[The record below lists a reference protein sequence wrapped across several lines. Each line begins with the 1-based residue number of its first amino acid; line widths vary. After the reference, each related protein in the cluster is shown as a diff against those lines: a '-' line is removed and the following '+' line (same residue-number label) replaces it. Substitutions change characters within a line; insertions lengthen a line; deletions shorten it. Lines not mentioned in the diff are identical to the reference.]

1 MPRVGAA
8 RVAIGIVVLTT
19 LISPLRRELFAGD
32 ETKYSQV
39 VREMRAGAF
48 FLPTLEGSPFTHK
61 PPLHFWIVDLLTY
74 PFGVYS
80 IWPFVIPSL
89 VAFALLLWL
98 LWKIEGPTAAFVAG
112 TSLMLWGSAQT
123 ARMDVEFTA
132 LLVYAGW
139 MLQRAFDGER
149 TLVRAGVATGAA
161 ALIKGPMAPVI
172 ILCLFGFETLRRRGV
187 VRASGARS
195 GGGAPET
202 RTTPRHHYVLAI
214 IAMIGIPLAW
224 LAAAVA
230 VGGREFFREVFF
242 KQTVGRAVGSWVHQS
257 PPWFYVARAPM
268 TLLPWFFLLI
278 VAIVAVYKRND
289 ERAKFY
295 VSWIAAVIVPYSL
308 LSSKLDVYMMAM
320 APPAA
325 LAIARLLQSDDAF
338 SRYGKFANAFMAVIF
353 LTIGVAGF
361 FVKRPE
367 IALYSLQPLLA
378 ILSIFSLI
386 ALVIALRSTLVASTI
401 AVGFVAV
408 AALTYAAIALV
419 PTANE
424 LASTKP
430 LVRALAQQNVPA
442 EEIALYVTPHVWVR
456 GMPLALSR
464 VNYVDAEELH
474 VIAPPRVIVARRKDA
489 DRVKDV
495 LARYQRVG
503 ELQMIGKWFDVYR
516 R

>member
-1 MPRVGAA
+1 MRRVRAA
-8 RVAIGIVVLTT
+8 RVAIVIVVLTT
-19 LISPLRRELFAGD
+19 LFSPLRRELFAGD

-39 VREMRAGAF
+39 VREMRDGAF

-74 PFGVYS
+74 VFGVFS

-98 LWKIEGPTAAFVAG
+98 LWKIEGLMAAFVAG
-112 TSLMLWGSAQT
+112 TSLMMWGSAQT
-123 ARMDVEFTA
+123 ARMDVEFTV

-139 MLQRAFDGER
+139 MVQRTFEGER
-149 TLVRAGVATGAA
+149 TLVRAGVATGIA

-172 ILCLFGFETLRRRGV
+172 IICLFAFEFLRKRRAAKDNYG
-187 VRASGARS
+187 
-195 GGGAPET
+195 
-202 RTTPRHHYVLAI
+202 LAI
-214 IAMIGIPLAW
+214 LAMIGIPLAW

-242 KQTVGRAVGSWVHQS
+242 KQTVGRAVGTWVHRS
-257 PPWFYVARAPM
+257 PPWFYIARAPM
-268 TLLPWFFLLI
+268 TLLPWFFLLV
-278 VAIVAVYKRND
+278 VAIVAIYKRHD

-320 APPAA
+320 IPPAA
-325 LAIARLLQSDDAF
+325 LAIARLLQTDDVF
-338 SRYGKFANAFMAVIF
+338 SRHGKFANAFMAVIF
-353 LTIGVAGF
+353 LTAGVAGF

-378 ILSIFSLI
+378 ILAIAGLI
-386 ALVIALRSTLVASTI
+386 ALVITLRTTLLASTI
-401 AVGFVAV
+401 AVGFIAV

-419 PTANE
+419 PAANE

-430 LVRALAQQNVPA
+430 LVRALEQQNVPA

-456 GMPLALSR
+456 GMSPALSR
-464 VNYVDAEELH
+464 VNYVDADELH
-474 VIAPPRVIVARRKDA
+474 TIAPPRDDHARRKDE
-489 DRVKDV
+489 DRIKDV
-495 LARYQRVG
+495 LARYNHVG

>member
-1 MPRVGAA
+1 MPVVRAA
-8 RVAIGIVVLTT
+8 RIAIAIVVLTT
-19 LISPLRRELFAGD
+19 LFSPLRRELFAGD
-32 ETKYSQV
+32 ETKYSEV
-39 VREMRAGAF
+39 VREMRGGAF

-74 PFGVYS
+74 VFGVYS

-98 LWKIEGPTAAFVAG
+98 LWKIEGPMAAFVAG

-139 MLQRAFDGER
+139 MMQRAFDGER
-149 TLVRAGVATGAA
+149 TLVRAGVAAGIA

-172 ILCLFGFETLRRRGV
+172 MVCLFAFEFLRRRRIGPIRPIGLIGPIV
-187 VRASGARS
+187 
-195 GGGAPET
+195 
-202 RTTPRHHYVLAI
+202 
-214 IAMIGIPLAW
+214 AMIGIPLAW

-257 PPWFYVARAPM
+257 PPWFYIVRAPM
-268 TLLPWFFLLI
+268 TLLPWFFLLV
-278 VAIVAVYKRND
+278 VAIIAIYKRND

-320 APPAA
+320 IPPAA
-325 LAIARLLQSDDAF
+325 LAIARLLQSEDRF
-338 SRYGKFANAFMAVIF
+338 TKRGRYANAFLAVIF
-353 LTIGVAGF
+353 LTAGVAGF

-378 ILSIFSLI
+378 ILAITALI
-386 ALVIALRSTLVASTI
+386 ALVISLRSTLVASTI
-401 AVGFVAV
+401 AVGFIAI

-430 LVRALAQQNVPA
+430 LVRALEQQNVPA

-456 GMPLALSR
+456 GMPPALSR
-464 VNYVDAEELH
+464 VNYVDAGELH
-474 VIAPPRVIVARRKDA
+474 AIAPPRVIVARRKDSA
-489 DRVKDV
+489 AIQDV
-495 LARYQRVG
+495 LAQYQRVA

>member
-1 MPRVGAA
+1 MRRVRAA

-19 LISPLRRELFAGD
+19 LFSPLRRELFAGD

-39 VREMRAGAF
+39 VREMRDGAF

-74 PFGVYS
+74 VFGVFS

-98 LWKIEGPTAAFVAG
+98 LWKIEGPMAAFVAG
-112 TSLMLWGSAQT
+112 TSLMMWGSAQT
-123 ARMDVEFTA
+123 ARMDAEFTA

-139 MLQRAFDGER
+139 MVQRAFDGER
-149 TLVRAGVATGAA
+149 TLVRAGVATGIA

-172 ILCLFGFETLRRRGV
+172 MICLFAFEALRRRRV
-187 VRASGARS
+187 VRASGA
-195 GGGAPET
+195 P
-202 RTTPRHHYVLAI
+202 LAI
-214 IAMIGIPLAW
+214 LAMIGIPLAW

-242 KQTVGRAVGSWVHQS
+242 KQTVGRAVGTWVHRS
-257 PPWFYVARAPM
+257 PPWFYIARAPM
-268 TLLPWFFLLI
+268 TLLPWFFLLV
-278 VAIVAVYKRND
+278 VAIVAIYKRHD

-320 APPAA
+320 IPPAA
-325 LAIARLLQSDDAF
+325 LAIARLLQTDDVF

-353 LTIGVAGF
+353 LTAGVAGF
-361 FVKRPE
+361 FVRRPE

-378 ILSIFSLI
+378 ILAITGLI
-386 ALVIALRSTLVASTI
+386 ALVITLRTTLLASTI
-401 AVGFVAV
+401 AVGFIAV

-430 LVRALAQQNVPA
+430 LVRALEQQNVPA

-456 GMPLALSR
+456 GMPPALSR
-464 VNYVDAEELH
+464 VNYVDAGELH
-474 VIAPPRVIVARRKDA
+474 AIAPPRVIVARRKDE
-489 DRVKDV
+489 DRIKDV
-495 LARYQRVG
+495 LARYNHVG

>member
-1 MPRVGAA
+1 MRRVRAA

-19 LISPLRRELFAGD
+19 LFSPLRRELFAGD

-39 VREMRAGAF
+39 VREMRDGAF

-74 PFGVYS
+74 VFGVYS

-98 LWKIEGPTAAFVAG
+98 LWKIEGPMAAFVAG
-112 TSLMLWGSAQT
+112 TSLMMWGSAQT

-139 MLQRAFDGER
+139 MVQRAFDGER
-149 TLVRAGVATGAA
+149 TLVRAGVVTGIA

-172 ILCLFGFETLRRRGV
+172 IICLFAIEALRRHRV
-187 VRASGARS
+187 VRDN
-195 GGGAPET
+195 
-202 RTTPRHHYVLAI
+202 YVLAI
-214 IAMIGIPLAW
+214 LAMIGIPLAW

-230 VGGREFFREVFF
+230 VGGRDFFLEVFF
-242 KQTVGRAVGSWVHQS
+242 KQTVGRAVGTWVHRS
-257 PPWFYVARAPM
+257 PPWFYIARAPV

-278 VAIVAVYKRND
+278 VAIVAILKRND

-295 VSWIAAVIVPYSL
+295 VRWIAAVIVPYSL

-320 APPAA
+320 IPPAA
-325 LAIARLLQSDDAF
+325 LAIARLLQGDDRFATW
-338 SRYGKFANAFMAVIF
+338 GKYANAFIAVIF
-353 LTIGVAGF
+353 LTAGLAGF

-378 ILSIFSLI
+378 ILAITALI
-386 ALVIALRSTLVASTI
+386 ALVITLRSTLFVSTI
-401 AVGFVAV
+401 AVGFIAIT
-408 AALTYAAIALV
+408 ALTYAAIALV
-419 PTANE
+419 PIANE

-430 LVRALAQQNVPA
+430 LVRALEQQNVPP

-456 GMPLALSR
+456 GMSPALSR
-464 VNYVDAEELH
+464 VNYVDADELH
-474 VIAPPRVIVARRKDA
+474 TIGPPRVIVARRKDSA
-489 DRVKDV
+489 AIKDV